1 MNPSKLS
8 DYLKKDNASL
18 TRLDLAFKEIY
29 VLDQLKFKASSIVH
43 LDLSYNSL
51 QSLDGIE
58 QFPSLTHLNISN
70 NLIKN
75 LPCLSSIKRKDL
87 LEQLQIRGNPAARHP
102 NLVPII
108 FNYFPNIR
116 EIDSELVNFSIQ
128 KDIMQAM
135 ELSSSLIPYLYI
147 NEQLILKIHKDI
159 QYLQMK
165 FELFEATWKR
175 LPSSMLPNT
184 NDIKKIHAR
193 FLNKYPEIAG
203 KHFEGKIRPVHV
215 LEFIQHVKDQININS
230 AHLEEEIVCKIYKWL
245 YCEIVLQL
253 HSNGNVDLQCFL
265 QTYDEPSITSS
276 VSIDRKVDGITSDL
290 MKFSQLSHYP
300 QSLLHFP
307 VFGCN
312 PEYMKALYLVLNKQ
326 ITVIQSLIKERK
338 NILLKDL
345 KEVCDEIQS
354 PPSKMSYPSLHSY
367 EYCSPSVLRDF
378 VSPSS
383 KSPNFDNF
391 LSPKFRQ
398 ESAQGNRKVNLD
410 FIKDELISKLD
421 FVEESDMDITNSYD
435 ELSQTIEEL
444 LRDDDKEDE
453 KFRMIYL
460 KKLKKKYFLALRYR
474 TYFKKL
480 IRLKEKKTLIKILK
494 AWKSLVVKDTV
505 NSQKY
510 IKFREKNQNFI
521 KKKCFLR
528 LKNLIPTTK
537 EQQISEYF
545 YLKQLKIKA
554 LRGFYF
560 NLCQKVQV
568 RKDSKNY
575 YKKMLMFKSFR
586 GFEYFIKVLV
596 ARKNKIRQYK
606 IKSLK
611 TILKKILKSWLYLV
625 RPSAKFIKKPRPDS
639 CNQLDKLL
647 ERLKKKDKEV
657 VKTFKQ
663 LKRTKKTGKI
673 IKIQ

>member
-8 DYLKKDNASL
+8 DYFKKDHLSQ
-18 TRLDLAFKEIY
+18 TRLELAFKEIY
-29 VLDQLKFKASSIVH
+29 VLDPLGFKPSSIIH
-43 LDLSYNSL
+43 LDLSFNLL
-51 QSLDGIE
+51 QSLDGID
-58 QFPSLTHLNISN
+58 QFPSLTYLNISN

-75 LPCLSSIKRKDL
+75 LICLSSIKRKEL
-87 LEQLQIRGNPAARHP
+87 LCHLQIKGNPAARHP
-102 NLVPII
+102 NLFPII

-116 EIDSELVNFSIQ
+116 EIDTEPVNFSIQ

-159 QYLQMK
+159 QYLQLK
-165 FELFEATWKR
+165 FELFDATWNK
-175 LPSSMLPNT
+175 LPNYVLP
-184 NDIKKIHAR
+184 NVNEVKKIHAR
-193 FLNKYPEIAG
+193 FLNKYPEIVG
-203 KHFEGKIRPVHV
+203 KTMEGKVRPTHV
-215 LEFIQHVKDQININS
+215 LEFIQEMKDQININS

-253 HSNGNVDLQCFL
+253 HSHGNVDLQCFL
-265 QTYDEPSITSS
+265 QTYDEPSMTSS

-312 PEYMKALYLVLNKQ
+312 AEYMKALYLVLNKQ
-326 ITVIQSLIKERK
+326 ISVIQSLIKERK

-345 KEVCDEIQS
+345 KEVCDEVQS

-383 KSPNFDNF
+383 KSPNFEAF
-391 LSPKFRQ
+391 FSPKFRQ
-398 ESAQGNRKVNLD
+398 ESAQGTRKVNLD

-421 FVEESDMDITNSYD
+421 FEDESDMDITNSYD

-453 KFRMIYL
+453 KHRIIYL
-460 KKLKKKYFLALRYR
+460 NKIKRKYFLALRYR
-474 TYFKKL
+474 ACIKKVL
-480 IRLKEKKTLIKILK
+480 GMKKKKTTKKILRAWKSLSSKGKSHTKILKKLKEKKQRYLK
-494 AWKSLVVKDTV
+494 KLCFQKLKKQLPT
-505 NSQKY
+505 SQDHK
-510 IKFREKNQNFI
+510 
-521 KKKCFLR
+521 
-528 LKNLIPTTK
+528 
-537 EQQISEYF
+537 ISEYF

-560 NLCQKVQV
+560 TLCQKDRL
-568 RKDSKNY
+568 RKASVDHF
-575 YKKMLMFKSFR
+575 KKMLMFKTFR
-586 GFEYFIKVLV
+586 SFEYFLKVLV
-596 ARKNKIRQYK
+596 AKKNKIRQYK

-611 TILKKILKSWLYLV
+611 IVLKKILKAWLYLV
-625 RPSAKFIKKPRPDS
+625 RPSAKFIKKQRPES
-639 CNQLDKLL
+639 NSQLDKLL
-647 ERLKKKDKEV
+647 DRLKKKDKEV
-657 VKTFKQ
+657 VKTFKR
-663 LKRTKKTGKI
+663 LKRPQKTGKI
-673 IKIQ
+673 Y